1 MTLPSASTSEQQS
14 ADNSTAIRIRD
25 NQRRSRA
32 RHREFVETLQ
42 RKVQEYERQGVH
54 ATLEMQ
60 RAARDVA
67 VENARLRSL
76 LTQRGVSEDEIEG
89 YLVSLKSGGESGFE
103 ARRLV
108 GLGADGSG
116 SSRRS
121 ISAASETSV
130 PSARGSISPGPGSRP
145 DRGSSGPMSL
155 KHLINEDDP
164 STQGLPT
171 LRALEPSPSS
181 DAGALHPGYGSLLAP
196 RHTEFHPF
204 AASQPRSPASRDFGM
219 SPPATFSAASSPHE
233 MPCNTAAQII
243 AGAQGH
249 GDEQRARRAIGCQDS
264 SECMVRN
271 TTVFQALEDR

>member
-89 YLVSLKSGGESGFE
+89 YLVSSNLAGKRFRSAAAGGPRGRWFRLFAKEHLGGE
-103 ARRLV
+103 R
-108 GLGADGSG
+108 
-116 SSRRS
+116 
-121 ISAASETSV
+121 
-130 PSARGSISPGPGSRP
+130 
-145 DRGSSGPMSL
+145 
-155 KHLINEDDP
+155 N
-164 STQGLPT
+164 Q
-171 LRALEPSPSS
+171 RAQCE
-181 DAGALHPGYGSLLAP
+181 GQH
-196 RHTEFHPF
+196 
-204 AASQPRSPASRDFGM
+204 QPRTGDFGM